1 MLTLGR
7 LTVDLESRA
16 VAVDGDEVELT
27 RTEFDLLAT
36 MVRAPRRVW
45 GRDVL
50 MRIVWGDG
58 WAADEHLVEVHVGNM
73 RRKLARPAAAAAF
86 IRTVR
91 GVGYRMEEP
100 GSV

>member
-1 MLTLGR
+1 M
-7 LTVDLESRA
+7 
-16 VAVDGDEVELT
+16 DGGEVELT

-36 MVRAPRRVW
+36 MVAAPRRVW

-50 MRIVWGDG
+50 MRSVWGDG
-58 WAADEHLVEVHVGNM
+58 WAADEHLVEVHVGDM
-73 RRKLARPAAAAAF
+73 RHKLAKSGGGASF